1 MRQVQAKLLVVTS
14 SSPKVVLHLRACSHA
29 PPPVAASLLAASASP
44 VAATSP
50 AAQLAAPL
58 SNLSLGLGAGAGAGV
73 GAGAGLCLSDE
84 DEEDGEGDEGGE
96 YPRESPSA
104 VLYDPT
110 YEPEEEEAA
119 GTRKRQRPEQRSEP
133 PQAAHMHHMYT
144 HTAEGRS
151 GAWQTFSPG
160 SRARARTRI
169 VHAQQSR
176 QPPSHPQT
184 DVNMCVCRRPIAIRW
199 SSLAQR
205 RRPGC

>member
-1 MRQVQAKLLVVTS
+1 MLLVVTS
-14 SSPKVVLHLRACSHA
+14 SSPKVVLHLRACSYA
-29 PPPVAASLLAASASP
+29 PPPVASSLLAASASP

-96 YPRESPSA
+96 YPRESQSA

-110 YEPEEEEAA
+110 YEPGDEEETA

-133 PQAAHMHHMYT
+133 SQAAPIHYYCMYT
-144 HTAEGRS
+144 HTAERAFGCMADLQPRQQRT
-151 GAWQTFSPG
+151 GPHQNSP
-160 SRARARTRI
+160 RAVVSTA
-169 VHAQQSR
+169 AALKL
-176 QPPSHPQT
+176 
-184 DVNMCVCRRPIAIRW
+184 RRM
-199 SSLAQR
+199 
-205 RRPGC
+205 

>member
-1 MRQVQAKLLVVTS
+1 MLLVVTS

-58 SNLSLGLGAGAGAGV
+58 SNLSLGLGAGAGAG
-73 GAGAGLCLSDE
+73 AGLCLSDE

-110 YEPEEEEAA
+110 YEPGDEEETA
-119 GTRKRQRPEQRSEP
+119 GTRKWQRPEQRSEP
-133 PQAAHMHHMYT
+133 SQAAPIHYYCMYT
-144 HTAEGRS
+144 HTAEGHS

-160 SRARARTRI
+160 SSAPARTRI
-169 VHAQQSR
+169 VHAQ
-176 QPPSHPQT
+176 
-184 DVNMCVCRRPIAIRW
+184 
-199 SSLAQR
+199 
-205 RRPGC
+205 